1 MARRE
6 ERRPW
11 SPAWIAQPPK
21 GVLPPR
27 IQDNKITRERRSRRC
42 SSGLETA
49 GDAAPRGV
57 TGEVGGG
64 DGAERGEMALQ
75 VVLRYF

>member
-1 MARRE
+1 
-6 ERRPW
+6 
-11 SPAWIAQPPK
+11 
-21 GVLPPR
+21 
-27 IQDNKITRERRSRRC
+27 
-42 SSGLETA
+42 LETA